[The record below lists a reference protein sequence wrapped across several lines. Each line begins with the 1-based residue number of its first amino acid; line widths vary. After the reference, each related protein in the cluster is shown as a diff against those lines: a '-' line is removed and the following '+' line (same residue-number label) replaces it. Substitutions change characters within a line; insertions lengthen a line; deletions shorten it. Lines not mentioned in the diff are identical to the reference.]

1 MDRIPVTA
9 YSGFSKVRGEISL
22 GRVIENIR
30 NGVHAQSVCKVRML
44 AAQGR
49 TEEANNVKRQLPFYT
64 VTATYREKRLAYSMT
79 GYNHV
84 ILLDIDDLPEDRLDY
99 LRKGIN
105 GDPNTLASFLTP
117 KGHGFKI
124 FVFLKTEYAMRM
136 RKRLAEKLEEA
147 GKVELDMLE
156 RHHLEMYNECKRY
169 YEELLGVEVD
179 ASGKDISRGFFTS
192 FDEKAY
198 LDREL
203 MKEVDEAVTGIVLPE
218 EPAEKKKGKT
228 TGDKEEKGKETS
240 DRTTGTKKQKEKAGK
255 GTKEQKDK
263 KKKTRK
269 EEAKEKAEAEPWE
282 RMEFN
287 KAVLAVKRI
296 SKFEEGNRDNF
307 LFALGNKCYAKG
319 IEEEVA
325 LRLAREKFGQK
336 GMDVDTPLRNAYTY
350 TDKTQKA
357 AARKEEKP
365 DTINLVLD
373 FLKTHYDIRRN
384 VIMDRLEYLDFNEK
398 EEIWK
403 GKFRPMRARSYNS
416 IFLQLQLAGIKC
428 YRNFLQTVIDSSYAR
443 EFNPFMEYI
452 KKLKPWDGV
461 TDYIGQLADTVQ
473 AEDQE
478 FWRKSFRRWFVGML
492 AGALQEDA
500 VNHLV
505 IILYSEQGKG
515 KSTWIRRL
523 LPPEWREYYR
533 NGMVESGNKD
543 HQIMLS
549 THLIISMEE
558 FEGVKPGD
566 VAGLKRTITQES
578 VTERKAYDTQAYNYV
593 RHASFIAS
601 TNNRQCLQDIGGNRR
616 FLPSAVKSLDYQ
628 TPVNY
633 EGIYAQAYALLKE
646 GYKYWYE
653 GEEIEEL
660 NRHNEQ
666 HRMKDPVEE
675 NLFVYFRKPEEGDLN
690 VKWMPA
696 AAILSKIAIFGKIQ
710 VNRQATQTLVLSLEK
725 YGFETRRDRQGSME
739 YKVVDRMEDEIQ
751 REWKMGNGKGKMKS

>member
-1 MDRIPVTA
+1 MEQIPVTA
-9 YSGFSKVRGEISL
+9 YSGFSKVRGKINL
-22 GRVIENIR
+22 GRVIGNIR
-30 NGVHAQSVCKVRML
+30 NGVHAQNVFKVRML
-44 AAQGR
+44 VSQGK
-49 TEEANNVKRQLPFYT
+49 TEAANNVKRQLPFYT

-84 ILLDIDDLPEDRLDY
+84 ILLDIDDLPEDRLDGV
-99 LRKGIN
+99 RKKIN
-105 GDPNTLASFLTP
+105 GDTNTLASFLTP
-117 KGHGFKI
+117 KGHGFKV
-124 FVFLKTEYAMRM
+124 FVFLKTEYAIRL
-136 RKRLAEKLEEA
+136 RKRLAEKLEET
-147 GKVELDMLE
+147 GKVEFALLE
-156 RHHLEMYNECKRY
+156 KHHLEMYNECKRY
-169 YEELLGVEVD
+169 YEELLGVKVD

-192 FDEKAY
+192 YDDKAY
-198 LDREL
+198 LNEEL
-203 MKEVDEAVTGIVLPE
+203 MKEVDETVTNIVLPE
-218 EPAEKKKGKT
+218 ESTEKKKGK
-228 TGDKEEKGKETS
+228 
-240 DRTTGTKKQKEKAGK
+240 KEKREKA
-255 GTKEQKDK
+255 E
-263 KKKTRK
+263 
-269 EEAKEKAEAEPWE
+269 KEKRKTEAEPWE

-307 LFALGNKCYAKG
+307 LFTLGNKCYAKG
-319 IEEEVA
+319 LDEEVA
-325 LRLAREKFGQK
+325 VRLAREKFGQQ
-336 GMDVDTPLRNAYTY
+336 GMDVDTPLHNAYTY

-357 AARKEEKP
+357 AEKKEEKT
-365 DTINLVLD
+365 DTINQVID

-384 VIMDRLEYLDFNEK
+384 VILDRLEYLDFNEK

-403 GKFRPMRARSYNS
+403 GKFRPMRARNYNS

-428 YRNFLQTVIDSSYAR
+428 YRNFLQAVIDSSYAR
-443 EFNPFMEYI
+443 EFNPFMDYI
-452 KKLKPWDGV
+452 GKLKPWDGV

-492 AGALQEDA
+492 AGALQEEA

-533 NGMVESGNKD
+533 NGMVEPGNKD
-543 HQIMLS
+543 HQILLS

-616 FLPSAVKSLDYQ
+616 FLPSAIKSLDYR

-675 NLFVYFRKPEEGDLN
+675 NLFVYFRKPEEEDMH

-710 VNRQATQTLVLSLEK
+710 VNRQTTQTLVLSLEK
-725 YGFETRRDRQGSME
+725 YRFETRRDNQGSIE

-751 REWKMGNGKGKMKS
+751 REWKGENGKRKMTS

>member
-1 MDRIPVTA
+1 MEQIPVTA
-9 YSGFSKVRGEISL
+9 YSGFSKVRGKINL
-22 GRVIENIR
+22 GRVIGNIR
-30 NGVHAQSVCKVRML
+30 NGVHAQNVFKVRML
-44 AAQGR
+44 VSQGK
-49 TEEANNVKRQLPFYT
+49 TEAANNVKRQLPFYT

-84 ILLDIDDLPEDRLDY
+84 ILLDIDDLPEDRLDGV
-99 LRKGIN
+99 RKKIN
-105 GDPNTLASFLTP
+105 GDTNTLASFLTP
-117 KGHGFKI
+117 KGHGFKV
-124 FVFLKTEYAMRM
+124 FVFLKTEYAIRL
-136 RKRLAEKLEEA
+136 RKRLAEKLEET
-147 GKVELDMLE
+147 GKVEFALLE
-156 RHHLEMYNECKRY
+156 KHHLEMYNECKRY
-169 YEELLGVEVD
+169 YEELLGVKVD

-192 FDEKAY
+192 YDDKAY
-198 LDREL
+198 LNEEL
-203 MKEVDEAVTGIVLPE
+203 MKEVDETVTNIVLPE
-218 EPAEKKKGKT
+218 ESTEKKKGK
-228 TGDKEEKGKETS
+228 
-240 DRTTGTKKQKEKAGK
+240 KEKREKA
-255 GTKEQKDK
+255 E
-263 KKKTRK
+263 
-269 EEAKEKAEAEPWE
+269 KEKRKTEAEPWE

-307 LFALGNKCYAKG
+307 LFTLGNKCYAKG
-319 IEEEVA
+319 LDEEVA
-325 LRLAREKFGQK
+325 VRLAREKFGQQ
-336 GMDVDTPLRNAYTY
+336 GMDVDTPLHNAYTY

-357 AARKEEKP
+357 AEKKEEKT
-365 DTINLVLD
+365 DTINQVID

-384 VIMDRLEYLDFNEK
+384 VILDRLEYLDFNEK

-428 YRNFLQTVIDSSYAR
+428 YRNFLQAVIDSSYAR
-443 EFNPFMEYI
+443 EFNPFMDYI
-452 KKLKPWDGV
+452 GKLKPWDGV

-492 AGALQEDA
+492 AGALQEEA

-533 NGMVESGNKD
+533 NGMVEPGNKD
-543 HQIMLS
+543 HQILLS

-578 VTERKAYDTQAYNYV
+578 VTERKAYDIQAYNYV

-616 FLPSAVKSLDYQ
+616 FLPSAVKSLDYR

-675 NLFVYFRKPEEGDLN
+675 NLFVYFRKPEEEDMH

-710 VNRQATQTLVLSLEK
+710 VNRQTTQTLVLSLEK
-725 YGFETRRDRQGSME
+725 YRFETRRDNQGSIE

-751 REWKMGNGKGKMKS
+751 REWKGENGKRKMTS

>member
-1 MDRIPVTA
+1 MEQIPVTA
-9 YSGFSKVRGEISL
+9 YSGFSKVRGKINL
-22 GRVIENIR
+22 GRVIGNIR
-30 NGVHAQSVCKVRML
+30 NGVHAQNVFKVRML
-44 AAQGR
+44 VSQGK
-49 TEEANNVKRQLPFYT
+49 TEAANNVKRQLPFYT

-84 ILLDIDDLPEDRLDY
+84 ILLDIDDLPEDRLDGV
-99 LRKGIN
+99 RKKIN
-105 GDPNTLASFLTP
+105 GDTNTLASFLTP
-117 KGHGFKI
+117 KGHGFKV
-124 FVFLKTEYAMRM
+124 FVFLKTEYAIRL
-136 RKRLAEKLEEA
+136 RKRLAEKLEET
-147 GKVELDMLE
+147 GKVEFALLE
-156 RHHLEMYNECKRY
+156 KHHLEMYNECKRY
-169 YEELLGVEVD
+169 YEELLGVKVD

-192 FDEKAY
+192 YDDKAY
-198 LDREL
+198 LNEEL
-203 MKEVDEAVTGIVLPE
+203 MKEVDETVTNIVLPE
-218 EPAEKKKGKT
+218 ESTEKKKGK
-228 TGDKEEKGKETS
+228 
-240 DRTTGTKKQKEKAGK
+240 KEK
-255 GTKEQKDK
+255 
-263 KKKTRK
+263 R
-269 EEAKEKAEAEPWE
+269 EKAEKEKRKTEVEPWE

-307 LFALGNKCYAKG
+307 LFTLGNKCYAKG
-319 IEEEVA
+319 LDEEVA
-325 LRLAREKFGQK
+325 VRLTREKFGQQ
-336 GMDVDTPLRNAYTY
+336 GMDVDTPLHNAYTY

-357 AARKEEKP
+357 AEKKEEKT
-365 DTINLVLD
+365 DTINQVID

-384 VIMDRLEYLDFNEK
+384 VILDRLEYLDFNEK

-428 YRNFLQTVIDSSYAR
+428 YRNFLQAVIDSSYAR
-443 EFNPFMEYI
+443 EFNPFMDYI
-452 KKLKPWDGV
+452 GKLKPWDGV

-492 AGALQEDA
+492 AGALQEEA

-533 NGMVESGNKD
+533 NGMVEPGNKD
-543 HQIMLS
+543 HQILLS

-616 FLPSAVKSLDYQ
+616 FLPSAIKSLDYR

-675 NLFVYFRKPEEGDLN
+675 NLFVYFRKPEEEDMH

-710 VNRQATQTLVLSLEK
+710 VNRQTTQTLVLSLEK
-725 YGFETRRDRQGSME
+725 YRFETRRDNQGSIE

-751 REWKMGNGKGKMKS
+751 REWKGENGKRKMTS

>member
-1 MDRIPVTA
+1 MEQIPVTA
-9 YSGFSKVRGEISL
+9 YSGFSKVRGKINL
-22 GRVIENIR
+22 GRVIGNIR
-30 NGVHAQSVCKVRML
+30 NGVHAQNVFKVRML
-44 AAQGR
+44 VSQGK
-49 TEEANNVKRQLPFYT
+49 TEAANNVKRQLPFYT

-84 ILLDIDDLPEDRLDY
+84 ILLDIDDLPEDRLDGV
-99 LRKGIN
+99 RKKIN
-105 GDPNTLASFLTP
+105 GDTNTLASFLTP
-117 KGHGFKI
+117 KGHGFKV
-124 FVFLKTEYAMRM
+124 FVFLKTEYAIRL
-136 RKRLAEKLEEA
+136 RKRLAEKLEET
-147 GKVELDMLE
+147 GKVEFALLE
-156 RHHLEMYNECKRY
+156 KHHLEMYNECKSY
-169 YEELLGVEVD
+169 YEELLEVKVD

-192 FDEKAY
+192 YDDKAY
-198 LDREL
+198 LNEEL
-203 MKEVDEAVTGIVLPE
+203 MKEVDETVTNIVLPE
-218 EPAEKKKGKT
+218 ESTEKKKGK
-228 TGDKEEKGKETS
+228 
-240 DRTTGTKKQKEKAGK
+240 KEKREKA
-255 GTKEQKDK
+255 E
-263 KKKTRK
+263 
-269 EEAKEKAEAEPWE
+269 KEKRKTEAEPWE

-307 LFALGNKCYAKG
+307 LFTLGNKCYAKG
-319 IEEEVA
+319 LDEEVA
-325 LRLAREKFGQK
+325 VRLAREKFGQQ
-336 GMDVDTPLRNAYTY
+336 GMDVDTPLHNAYTY

-357 AARKEEKP
+357 AEKKEEKT
-365 DTINLVLD
+365 DTINQVID

-384 VIMDRLEYLDFNEK
+384 VILDRLEYLDFNEK

-428 YRNFLQTVIDSSYAR
+428 YRNFLQAVIDSSYAR
-443 EFNPFMEYI
+443 EFNPFMDYI
-452 KKLKPWDGV
+452 GKLKPWDGV

-492 AGALQEDA
+492 AGALQEEA

-533 NGMVESGNKD
+533 NGMVEPGNKD
-543 HQIMLS
+543 HQILLS

-616 FLPSAVKSLDYQ
+616 FLPSAIKSLDYR

-675 NLFVYFRKPEEGDLN
+675 NLFVYFRKPEEEDMH

-710 VNRQATQTLVLSLEK
+710 VNRQTTQTLVLSLEK
-725 YGFETRRDRQGSME
+725 YRFETRRDNQGSIE

-751 REWKMGNGKGKMKS
+751 REWKGENGKRKMTS

>member
-1 MDRIPVTA
+1 MEQIPVTA
-9 YSGFSKVRGEISL
+9 YSGFSKVRGKINL
-22 GRVIENIR
+22 GRVIGNIR
-30 NGVHAQSVCKVRML
+30 NGVHAQNVFKVRML
-44 AAQGR
+44 VSQGK
-49 TEEANNVKRQLPFYT
+49 TEAANNVKRQLPFYT

-84 ILLDIDDLPEDRLDY
+84 ILLDIDDLPEDRLDN
-99 LRKGIN
+99 LRKKIN
-105 GDPNTLASFLTP
+105 GDLNTLASFLTP
-117 KGHGFKI
+117 KGHGFKV
-124 FVFLKTEYAMRM
+124 FVFLKTEYAIRL
-136 RKRLAEKLEEA
+136 RKRLAEKLEET
-147 GKVELDMLE
+147 GKVEFALLE
-156 RHHLEMYNECKRY
+156 KHHLEMYNECKSY
-169 YEELLGVEVD
+169 YEELLGVKVD

-192 FDEKAY
+192 YDDKAY
-198 LDREL
+198 LNEEL
-203 MKEVDEAVTGIVLPE
+203 MKEVDETVTNIVLPE
-218 EPAEKKKGKT
+218 ESTEKKKGK
-228 TGDKEEKGKETS
+228 
-240 DRTTGTKKQKEKAGK
+240 KEKREKA
-255 GTKEQKDK
+255 E
-263 KKKTRK
+263 
-269 EEAKEKAEAEPWE
+269 KEKRKTEAEPWE

-307 LFALGNKCYAKG
+307 LFTLGNKCYAKG
-319 IEEEVA
+319 LDEEVA
-325 LRLAREKFGQK
+325 VRLTKEKFGQQ
-336 GMDVDTPLRNAYTY
+336 GMDVDTPLHNAYTY

-357 AARKEEKP
+357 AEKKEEKT
-365 DTINLVLD
+365 DTINQVID

-384 VIMDRLEYLDFNEK
+384 VILDRLEYLDFNEK

-428 YRNFLQTVIDSSYAR
+428 YRNFLQAVIDSSYAR
-443 EFNPFMEYI
+443 EFNPFMDYI
-452 KKLKPWDGV
+452 GKLKPWDGV

-492 AGALQEDA
+492 AGALQEEA

-533 NGMVESGNKD
+533 NGMVEPGNKD
-543 HQIMLS
+543 HQILLS

-616 FLPSAVKSLDYQ
+616 FLPSAIKSLDYR

-675 NLFVYFRKPEEGDLN
+675 NLFVYFRKPEEEDMH

-710 VNRQATQTLVLSLEK
+710 VNRQTTQTLVLSLEK
-725 YGFETRRDRQGSME
+725 YRFETRRDNQGSIE

-751 REWKMGNGKGKMKS
+751 KEWKGENGKWKGENGKLRFEE

>member
-1 MDRIPVTA
+1 MEQIPVTA
-9 YSGFSKVRGEISL
+9 YSGFSKVRGKINL
-22 GRVIENIR
+22 GRVIGNIR
-30 NGVHAQSVCKVRML
+30 NGVHAQNVFKVRML
-44 AAQGR
+44 VSQGK

-84 ILLDIDDLPEDRLDY
+84 ILLDIDDLPEDRLDGV
-99 LRKGIN
+99 RKKIN
-105 GDPNTLASFLTP
+105 GDTNTLASFLTP
-117 KGHGFKI
+117 KGHGFKV
-124 FVFLKTEYAMRM
+124 FVFLKTEYAIRL
-136 RKRLAEKLEEA
+136 RKRLAEKLEET
-147 GKVELDMLE
+147 GKVEFALLE
-156 RHHLEMYNECKRY
+156 KHHLEMYNECKSY
-169 YEELLGVEVD
+169 YEELLGVKVD

-192 FDEKAY
+192 YDDKAY
-198 LDREL
+198 LNEEL
-203 MKEVDEAVTGIVLPE
+203 MKEVDETVTNIVLPE
-218 EPAEKKKGKT
+218 ESTEKKKGK
-228 TGDKEEKGKETS
+228 
-240 DRTTGTKKQKEKAGK
+240 KEKREKA
-255 GTKEQKDK
+255 E
-263 KKKTRK
+263 
-269 EEAKEKAEAEPWE
+269 KEKRKTEAEPWE

-307 LFALGNKCYAKG
+307 LFTLGNKCYAKG
-319 IEEEVA
+319 LDEEVA
-325 LRLAREKFGQK
+325 VRLAREKFGQQ
-336 GMDVDTPLRNAYTY
+336 GMDVDTPLHNAYTY

-357 AARKEEKP
+357 AEKKEEKT
-365 DTINLVLD
+365 DTINQVID

-384 VIMDRLEYLDFNEK
+384 VILDRLEYLDFNEK

-428 YRNFLQTVIDSSYAR
+428 YRNFLQAVIDSSYAR
-443 EFNPFMEYI
+443 EFNPFMDYI
-452 KKLKPWDGV
+452 GKLKPWDGV

-492 AGALQEDA
+492 AGALQEEA

-533 NGMVESGNKD
+533 NGMVEPGNKD
-543 HQIMLS
+543 HQILLS

-578 VTERKAYDTQAYNYV
+578 VTERKAYDIQAYNYV

-616 FLPSAVKSLDYQ
+616 FLPSAVKSLDYR

-633 EGIYAQAYALLKE
+633 EGIYAQAYALLQE

-675 NLFVYFRKPEEGDLN
+675 NLFVYFRKPEEEDMH

-710 VNRQATQTLVLSLEK
+710 VNRQTTQTLVLSLEK
-725 YGFETRRDRQGSME
+725 YRFETRRDNQGSIE

-751 REWKMGNGKGKMKS
+751 KEWKGENGKRKMTS

>member
-1 MDRIPVTA
+1 MEQIPVTA
-9 YSGFSKVRGEISL
+9 YSGFSKVRGKINL
-22 GRVIENIR
+22 GRVIGNIR
-30 NGVHAQSVCKVRML
+30 NGVHAQNVFKVRML
-44 AAQGR
+44 VSQGK
-49 TEEANNVKRQLPFYT
+49 TEAANNVKRQLPFYT

-84 ILLDIDDLPEDRLDY
+84 ILLDIDDLPEDRLDGV
-99 LRKGIN
+99 RKKIN
-105 GDPNTLASFLTP
+105 GDTNTLASFLTP
-117 KGHGFKI
+117 KGHGFKV
-124 FVFLKTEYAMRM
+124 FVFLKTEYAIRL
-136 RKRLAEKLEEA
+136 RKRLAEKLEET
-147 GKVELDMLE
+147 GKVEFALLE
-156 RHHLEMYNECKRY
+156 KHHLEMYNECKSY
-169 YEELLGVEVD
+169 YEELLEVKVD

-192 FDEKAY
+192 YDDKAY
-198 LDREL
+198 LNEEL
-203 MKEVDEAVTGIVLPE
+203 MKEVDETVTNIVLPE
-218 EPAEKKKGKT
+218 ESTEKKKGK
-228 TGDKEEKGKETS
+228 
-240 DRTTGTKKQKEKAGK
+240 KEK
-255 GTKEQKDK
+255 
-263 KKKTRK
+263 R
-269 EEAKEKAEAEPWE
+269 EKAEKEKRKTEVEPWE

-307 LFALGNKCYAKG
+307 LFTLGNKCYAKG
-319 IEEEVA
+319 LDEEVA
-325 LRLAREKFGQK
+325 VRLTREKFGQQ
-336 GMDVDTPLRNAYTY
+336 GMDVDTPLHNAYTY

-357 AARKEEKP
+357 AEKKEEKT
-365 DTINLVLD
+365 DTINQVID

-384 VIMDRLEYLDFNEK
+384 VILDRLEYLDFNEK

-428 YRNFLQTVIDSSYAR
+428 YRNFLQAVIDSSYAR
-443 EFNPFMEYI
+443 EFNPFMDYI
-452 KKLKPWDGV
+452 GKLKPWDGV

-492 AGALQEDA
+492 AGALQEEA

-533 NGMVESGNKD
+533 NGMVEPGNKD
-543 HQIMLS
+543 HQILLS

-616 FLPSAVKSLDYQ
+616 FLPSAIKSLDYR

-675 NLFVYFRKPEEGDLN
+675 NLFVYFRKPEEEDMH

-710 VNRQATQTLVLSLEK
+710 VNRQTTQTLVLSLEK
-725 YGFETRRDRQGSME
+725 YRFETRRDNQGSIE

-751 REWKMGNGKGKMKS
+751 REWKGENGKRKMTS

>member
-1 MDRIPVTA
+1 MEQIPVTA
-9 YSGFSKVRGEISL
+9 YSGFSKVRGKINL
-22 GRVIENIR
+22 GRVIGNIR
-30 NGVHAQSVCKVRML
+30 NGVHAQNVFKVRML
-44 AAQGR
+44 VSQGK

-84 ILLDIDDLPEDRLDY
+84 ILLDIDDLPEDRLDNV
-99 LRKGIN
+99 RKKIN

-117 KGHGFKI
+117 KGHGFKV
-124 FVFLKTEYAMRM
+124 FVFLKTEYAIRL
-136 RKRLAEKLEEA
+136 RKRLAEKLEET
-147 GKVELDMLE
+147 GKVEFALLE
-156 RHHLEMYNECKRY
+156 KHHLEMYNECKSY
-169 YEELLGVEVD
+169 YEELLGVKVD

-192 FDEKAY
+192 YDDKAY
-198 LDREL
+198 LNEEL
-203 MKEVDEAVTGIVLPE
+203 MKEVDETVTNIVLPE
-218 EPAEKKKGKT
+218 ESTEKKKGK
-228 TGDKEEKGKETS
+228 
-240 DRTTGTKKQKEKAGK
+240 KEKREKA
-255 GTKEQKDK
+255 E
-263 KKKTRK
+263 
-269 EEAKEKAEAEPWE
+269 KEKRKTEAEPWE

-307 LFALGNKCYAKG
+307 LFTLGNKCYAKG
-319 IEEEVA
+319 LDEEVA
-325 LRLAREKFGQK
+325 VRLAREKFGQQ
-336 GMDVDTPLRNAYTY
+336 GMDVDTPLHNAYTY

-357 AARKEEKP
+357 AEKKEEKT
-365 DTINLVLD
+365 DTINQVID

-384 VIMDRLEYLDFNEK
+384 VILDRLEYLDFNEK

-428 YRNFLQTVIDSSYAR
+428 YRNFLQAVIDSSYAR
-443 EFNPFMEYI
+443 EFNPFMDYI
-452 KKLKPWDGV
+452 GKLKPWDGV

-492 AGALQEDA
+492 AGALQEEA

-533 NGMVESGNKD
+533 NGMVEPGNKD
-543 HQIMLS
+543 HQILLS

-578 VTERKAYDTQAYNYV
+578 VTERKAYDIQAYNYV

-616 FLPSAVKSLDYQ
+616 FLPSAVKSLDYR

-633 EGIYAQAYALLKE
+633 EGIYAQAYALLQE

-675 NLFVYFRKPEEGDLN
+675 NLFVYFRKPEEEDMH

-710 VNRQATQTLVLSLEK
+710 VNRQTTQTLVLSLEK
-725 YGFETRRDRQGSME
+725 YRFETRRDNQGSIE

-751 REWKMGNGKGKMKS
+751 KEWKGENGKRKMKS

>member
-1 MDRIPVTA
+1 MEQIPVTA
-9 YSGFSKVRGEISL
+9 YSGFSKVRGKINL
-22 GRVIENIR
+22 GRVIGNIR
-30 NGVHAQSVCKVRML
+30 NGVHAQNVFKVRML
-44 AAQGR
+44 VSQGK
-49 TEEANNVKRQLPFYT
+49 TEAANNVKRQLPFYT

-84 ILLDIDDLPEDRLDY
+84 ILLDIDDLSEDRLDGV
-99 LRKGIN
+99 RKKIN
-105 GDPNTLASFLTP
+105 ENPNTLASFLTP
-117 KGHGFKI
+117 KGHGFKV
-124 FVFLKTEYAMRM
+124 FVFLKTEYAIRL
-136 RKRLAEKLEEA
+136 RKRLAEKLEET
-147 GKVELDMLE
+147 GKVEFALLE
-156 RHHLEMYNECKRY
+156 KHHLEMYNECKRY
-169 YEELLGVEVD
+169 YEELLEVKVD

-192 FDEKAY
+192 YDDKAY
-198 LDREL
+198 LNEEL
-203 MKEVDEAVTGIVLPE
+203 MKEVDETVTNIVLPE
-218 EPAEKKKGKT
+218 ESTEKKKGK
-228 TGDKEEKGKETS
+228 
-240 DRTTGTKKQKEKAGK
+240 KEKREKA
-255 GTKEQKDK
+255 E
-263 KKKTRK
+263 
-269 EEAKEKAEAEPWE
+269 KEKRKTEAEPWE

-307 LFALGNKCYAKG
+307 LFTLGNKCYAKG
-319 IEEEVA
+319 LDEEVA
-325 LRLAREKFGQK
+325 VRLAREKFGQQ
-336 GMDVDTPLRNAYTY
+336 GMDVDTPLHNAYTY

-357 AARKEEKP
+357 AEKKEEKT
-365 DTINLVLD
+365 DTINQVID

-384 VIMDRLEYLDFNEK
+384 VILDRLEYLDFNEK

-428 YRNFLQTVIDSSYAR
+428 YRNFLQAVIDSSYAR
-443 EFNPFMEYI
+443 EFNPFMDYI
-452 KKLKPWDGV
+452 GKLKPWDGV

-492 AGALQEDA
+492 AGALQEEA

-533 NGMVESGNKD
+533 NGMVEPGNKD
-543 HQIMLS
+543 HQILLS

-616 FLPSAVKSLDYQ
+616 FLPSAIKSLDYR

-675 NLFVYFRKPEEGDLN
+675 NLFVYFRKPEEEDMH

-710 VNRQATQTLVLSLEK
+710 VNRQTTQTLVLSLEK
-725 YGFETRRDRQGSME
+725 YRFETRRDNQGSIE

-751 REWKMGNGKGKMKS
+751 REWKGENGKRKMTS

>member
-1 MDRIPVTA
+1 MEQIPVTA
-9 YSGFSKVRGEISL
+9 YSGFSKVRGKINL
-22 GRVIENIR
+22 GRVIGNIR
-30 NGVHAQSVCKVRML
+30 NGVHAQNVFKVRML
-44 AAQGR
+44 VSQGK

-84 ILLDIDDLPEDRLDY
+84 ILLDIDDLSEDRLDGV
-99 LRKGIN
+99 RKKIN
-105 GDPNTLASFLTP
+105 ENPNTLASFLTP
-117 KGHGFKI
+117 KGHGFKV
-124 FVFLKTEYAMRM
+124 FVFLKTEYAIRL
-136 RKRLAEKLEEA
+136 RKRLAEKLEET
-147 GKVELDMLE
+147 GKVEFALLE
-156 RHHLEMYNECKRY
+156 KHHLEMYNECKRY
-169 YEELLGVEVD
+169 YEELLGVKVD

-192 FDEKAY
+192 YDDKAY
-198 LDREL
+198 LNEEL
-203 MKEVDEAVTGIVLPE
+203 MKEVDETVTNIVLPE
-218 EPAEKKKGKT
+218 ESTEKKKGK
-228 TGDKEEKGKETS
+228 
-240 DRTTGTKKQKEKAGK
+240 KEK
-255 GTKEQKDK
+255 
-263 KKKTRK
+263 R
-269 EEAKEKAEAEPWE
+269 EKAEKEKRKTEVEPWE

-307 LFALGNKCYAKG
+307 LFTLGNKCYAKG
-319 IEEEVA
+319 LDEEVA
-325 LRLAREKFGQK
+325 VRLAREKFGQQ
-336 GMDVDTPLRNAYTY
+336 GMDVDTPLHNAYTY

-357 AARKEEKP
+357 AEKKEEKT
-365 DTINLVLD
+365 DTINQVID

-384 VIMDRLEYLDFNEK
+384 VILDRLEYLDFNEK

-428 YRNFLQTVIDSSYAR
+428 YRNFLQAVIDSSYAR
-443 EFNPFMEYI
+443 EFNPFMDYI
-452 KKLKPWDGV
+452 GKLKPWDGV

-492 AGALQEDA
+492 AGALQEEA

-533 NGMVESGNKD
+533 NGMVEPGNKD
-543 HQIMLS
+543 HQILLS

-616 FLPSAVKSLDYQ
+616 FLPSAVKSLDYR

-675 NLFVYFRKPEEGDLN
+675 NLFVYFRKPEEEDMH

-710 VNRQATQTLVLSLEK
+710 VNRQTTQTLVLSLEK
-725 YGFETRRDRQGSME
+725 YRFETRRDNQGSIE

-751 REWKMGNGKGKMKS
+751 REWKGENGKWKGENGKLRFEE

>member
-1 MDRIPVTA
+1 MEQIPVTA
-9 YSGFSKVRGEISL
+9 YSGFSKVRGKINL
-22 GRVIENIR
+22 GRVIGNIR
-30 NGVHAQSVCKVRML
+30 NGVHAQNVFKVRML
-44 AAQGR
+44 VSQGK
-49 TEEANNVKRQLPFYT
+49 TEAANNVKRQLPFYT

-84 ILLDIDDLPEDRLDY
+84 ILLDIDDLPEDRLDGV
-99 LRKGIN
+99 RKKIN
-105 GDPNTLASFLTP
+105 GDTNTLASFLTP
-117 KGHGFKI
+117 KGHGFKV
-124 FVFLKTEYAMRM
+124 FVFLKTEYAIRL
-136 RKRLAEKLEEA
+136 RKRLTEKLEET
-147 GKVELDMLE
+147 GKVEFALLE
-156 RHHLEMYNECKRY
+156 KHHLEMYNECKRY
-169 YEELLGVEVD
+169 YEELLGVKVD

-192 FDEKAY
+192 YDDKAY
-198 LDREL
+198 LNEEL
-203 MKEVDEAVTGIVLPE
+203 MKEVDETVTNIVLPE
-218 EPAEKKKGKT
+218 ESTEKKKGK
-228 TGDKEEKGKETS
+228 
-240 DRTTGTKKQKEKAGK
+240 KEK
-255 GTKEQKDK
+255 
-263 KKKTRK
+263 R
-269 EEAKEKAEAEPWE
+269 EKAEKEKRKTEVEPWE

-307 LFALGNKCYAKG
+307 LFTLGNKCYAKG
-319 IEEEVA
+319 LDEEVA
-325 LRLAREKFGQK
+325 VRLTREKFGQQ
-336 GMDVDTPLRNAYTY
+336 GMDVDTPLHNAYTY

-357 AARKEEKP
+357 AEKKEEKT
-365 DTINLVLD
+365 DTINQVID

-384 VIMDRLEYLDFNEK
+384 VILDRLEYLDFNEK

-428 YRNFLQTVIDSSYAR
+428 YRNFLQAVIDSSYAR
-443 EFNPFMEYI
+443 EFNPFMDYI
-452 KKLKPWDGV
+452 GKLKPWDGV

-492 AGALQEDA
+492 AGALQEEA

-533 NGMVESGNKD
+533 NGMVEPGNKD
-543 HQIMLS
+543 HQILLS

-616 FLPSAVKSLDYQ
+616 FLPSAIKSLDYR

-675 NLFVYFRKPEEGDLN
+675 NLFVYFRKPEEEDMH

-710 VNRQATQTLVLSLEK
+710 VNRQTTQTLVLSLEK
-725 YGFETRRDRQGSME
+725 YRFETRRDNQGSIE

-751 REWKMGNGKGKMKS
+751 KEWKGENGKWKGENGKLRFEE

>member
-1 MDRIPVTA
+1 MEQIPVTA
-9 YSGFSKVRGEISL
+9 YSGFSKVRGKINL
-22 GRVIENIR
+22 GRVIGNIR
-30 NGVHAQSVCKVRML
+30 NGVHAQNVFKVRML
-44 AAQGR
+44 VSQGK
-49 TEEANNVKRQLPFYT
+49 TEAANNVKRQLPFYT

-84 ILLDIDDLPEDRLDY
+84 ILLDIDDLPEDRLDGV
-99 LRKGIN
+99 RKKIN
-105 GDPNTLASFLTP
+105 GDTNTLASFLTP
-117 KGHGFKI
+117 KGHGFKV
-124 FVFLKTEYAMRM
+124 FVFLKTEYAIRL
-136 RKRLAEKLEEA
+136 RKRLAEKLEET
-147 GKVELDMLE
+147 GKVEFALLE
-156 RHHLEMYNECKRY
+156 KHHLEMYNECKRY
-169 YEELLGVEVD
+169 YEELLGVKVD

-192 FDEKAY
+192 YDDKAY
-198 LDREL
+198 LNEEL
-203 MKEVDEAVTGIVLPE
+203 MKEVDETVTNIVLPE
-218 EPAEKKKGKT
+218 ESTEKKKGK
-228 TGDKEEKGKETS
+228 
-240 DRTTGTKKQKEKAGK
+240 KEKREKA
-255 GTKEQKDK
+255 E
-263 KKKTRK
+263 
-269 EEAKEKAEAEPWE
+269 KEKRKTEAEPWE

-307 LFALGNKCYAKG
+307 LFTLGNKCYAKG
-319 IEEEVA
+319 LDEEVA
-325 LRLAREKFGQK
+325 VRLTREKFGQQ
-336 GMDVDTPLRNAYTY
+336 GMDVDTPLHNAYTY

-357 AARKEEKP
+357 AEKKEEKT
-365 DTINLVLD
+365 DTINQVID

-384 VIMDRLEYLDFNEK
+384 VILDRLEYLDFNEK

-428 YRNFLQTVIDSSYAR
+428 YRNFLQAVIDSSYAR
-443 EFNPFMEYI
+443 EFNPFMDYI
-452 KKLKPWDGV
+452 GKLKPWDGV

-492 AGALQEDA
+492 AGALQEEA

-533 NGMVESGNKD
+533 NGMVEPGNKD
-543 HQIMLS
+543 HQILLS

-616 FLPSAVKSLDYQ
+616 FLPSAIKSLDYR

-675 NLFVYFRKPEEGDLN
+675 NLFVYFRKPEEEDMH

-710 VNRQATQTLVLSLEK
+710 VNRQTTQTLVLSLEK
-725 YGFETRRDRQGSME
+725 YRFETRRDNQGSIE

-751 REWKMGNGKGKMKS
+751 KEWKGENGKWKGENGKLRFEE

>member
-1 MDRIPVTA
+1 MEQIPVTA
-9 YSGFSKVRGEISL
+9 YSGFSKVRGKINL
-22 GRVIENIR
+22 GRVIGNIR
-30 NGVHAQSVCKVRML
+30 NGVHAQNVFKVRML
-44 AAQGR
+44 VSQGK
-49 TEEANNVKRQLPFYT
+49 TEAANNVKRQLPFYT

-84 ILLDIDDLPEDRLDY
+84 ILLDIDDLPEDRLDGV
-99 LRKGIN
+99 RKKIN
-105 GDPNTLASFLTP
+105 GDTNTLASFLTP
-117 KGHGFKI
+117 KGHGFKV
-124 FVFLKTEYAMRM
+124 FVFLKTEYAIRL
-136 RKRLAEKLEEA
+136 RKRLAEKLEET
-147 GKVELDMLE
+147 GKVEFALLE
-156 RHHLEMYNECKRY
+156 KHHLEMYNECKRY
-169 YEELLGVEVD
+169 YEELLEVKVD

-192 FDEKAY
+192 YDDKAY
-198 LDREL
+198 LNEEL
-203 MKEVDEAVTGIVLPE
+203 MKEVDETVTNIVLPE
-218 EPAEKKKGKT
+218 ESTEKKKGK
-228 TGDKEEKGKETS
+228 
-240 DRTTGTKKQKEKAGK
+240 KEK
-255 GTKEQKDK
+255 
-263 KKKTRK
+263 R
-269 EEAKEKAEAEPWE
+269 EKAEKEKRKTEVEPWE

-307 LFALGNKCYAKG
+307 LFTLGNKCYAKG
-319 IEEEVA
+319 LDEEVA
-325 LRLAREKFGQK
+325 VRLTREKFGQQ
-336 GMDVDTPLRNAYTY
+336 GMDVDTPLHNAYTY

-357 AARKEEKP
+357 AEKKEEKT
-365 DTINLVLD
+365 DTINQVID

-384 VIMDRLEYLDFNEK
+384 VILDRLEYLDFNEK

-428 YRNFLQTVIDSSYAR
+428 YRNFLQAVIDSSYAR
-443 EFNPFMEYI
+443 EFNPFMDYI
-452 KKLKPWDGV
+452 GKLKPWDGV

-492 AGALQEDA
+492 AGALQEEA

-533 NGMVESGNKD
+533 NGMVEPGNKD
-543 HQIMLS
+543 HQILLS

-616 FLPSAVKSLDYQ
+616 FLPSAIKSLDYR

-675 NLFVYFRKPEEGDLN
+675 NLFVYFRKPEEEDMH

-710 VNRQATQTLVLSLEK
+710 VNRQTTQTLVLSLEK
-725 YGFETRRDRQGSME
+725 YRFETRRDNQGSIE

-751 REWKMGNGKGKMKS
+751 REWKGENGKRKMTS

>member
-1 MDRIPVTA
+1 MEQIPVTA
-9 YSGFSKVRGEISL
+9 YSGFSKVRGKINL
-22 GRVIENIR
+22 GRVIGNIR
-30 NGVHAQSVCKVRML
+30 NGVHAQNVFKVRML
-44 AAQGR
+44 VSQGK
-49 TEEANNVKRQLPFYT
+49 TEAANNVKRQLPFYT

-84 ILLDIDDLPEDRLDY
+84 ILLDIDDLPEDRLDGV
-99 LRKGIN
+99 RKKIN
-105 GDPNTLASFLTP
+105 GDTNTLASFLTP
-117 KGHGFKI
+117 KGHGFKV
-124 FVFLKTEYAMRM
+124 FVFLKTEYAIRL
-136 RKRLAEKLEEA
+136 RKRLAEKLEET
-147 GKVELDMLE
+147 GKVEFALLE
-156 RHHLEMYNECKRY
+156 KHHLEMYNECKSY
-169 YEELLGVEVD
+169 YEELLEVKVD

-192 FDEKAY
+192 YDDKAY
-198 LDREL
+198 LNEEL
-203 MKEVDEAVTGIVLPE
+203 MKEVDETVTNIVLPE
-218 EPAEKKKGKT
+218 ESTEKKKGK
-228 TGDKEEKGKETS
+228 
-240 DRTTGTKKQKEKAGK
+240 KEKREKA
-255 GTKEQKDK
+255 E
-263 KKKTRK
+263 
-269 EEAKEKAEAEPWE
+269 KEKRKTEAEPWE

-307 LFALGNKCYAKG
+307 LFTLGNKCYAKG
-319 IEEEVA
+319 LDEEVA
-325 LRLAREKFGQK
+325 VRLAREKFGQQ
-336 GMDVDTPLRNAYTY
+336 GMDVDTPLHNAYTY

-357 AARKEEKP
+357 AEKKEEKT
-365 DTINLVLD
+365 DTINQVID

-384 VIMDRLEYLDFNEK
+384 VILDRLEYLDFNEK

-428 YRNFLQTVIDSSYAR
+428 YRNFLQAVIDSSYAR
-443 EFNPFMEYI
+443 EFNPFMDYI
-452 KKLKPWDGV
+452 GKLKPWDGV

-492 AGALQEDA
+492 AGALQEEA

-533 NGMVESGNKD
+533 NGMVEPGNKD
-543 HQIMLS
+543 HQILLS

-616 FLPSAVKSLDYQ
+616 FLPSAVKSLDYR

-675 NLFVYFRKPEEGDLN
+675 NLFVYFRKPEEEDMH

-710 VNRQATQTLVLSLEK
+710 VNRQTTQTLVLSLEK
-725 YGFETRRDRQGSME
+725 YRFETRRDNQGSIE

-751 REWKMGNGKGKMKS
+751 REWKGENGKGKMEN

>member
-1 MDRIPVTA
+1 MEQIPVTA
-9 YSGFSKVRGEISL
+9 YSGFSKVRGKINL
-22 GRVIENIR
+22 GRVIGNIR
-30 NGVHAQSVCKVRML
+30 NGVHAQNVFKVRML
-44 AAQGR
+44 VSQGK

-84 ILLDIDDLPEDRLDY
+84 ILLDIDDLPEDRLDNV
-99 LRKGIN
+99 RKKIN

-117 KGHGFKI
+117 KGHGFKV
-124 FVFLKTEYAMRM
+124 FVFLKTEYAIRL
-136 RKRLAEKLEEA
+136 RKRLAEKLEET
-147 GKVELDMLE
+147 GKVEFALLE
-156 RHHLEMYNECKRY
+156 KHHLEMYNECKSY
-169 YEELLGVEVD
+169 YEELLGVKVD

-192 FDEKAY
+192 YDDKAY
-198 LDREL
+198 LNEEL
-203 MKEVDEAVTGIVLPE
+203 MKEVDETVTNIVLPE
-218 EPAEKKKGKT
+218 ESTEKKKGK
-228 TGDKEEKGKETS
+228 
-240 DRTTGTKKQKEKAGK
+240 KEKREKA
-255 GTKEQKDK
+255 E
-263 KKKTRK
+263 
-269 EEAKEKAEAEPWE
+269 KEKRKTEAEPWE

-307 LFALGNKCYAKG
+307 LFTLGNKCYAKG
-319 IEEEVA
+319 LDEEVA
-325 LRLAREKFGQK
+325 VRLAREKFGQQ
-336 GMDVDTPLRNAYTY
+336 GMDVDTPLHNAYTY

-357 AARKEEKP
+357 AEKKEEKT
-365 DTINLVLD
+365 DTINQVID

-384 VIMDRLEYLDFNEK
+384 VILDRLEYLDFNEK

-428 YRNFLQTVIDSSYAR
+428 YRNFLQAVIDSSYAR
-443 EFNPFMEYI
+443 EFNPFMDYI
-452 KKLKPWDGV
+452 GKLKPWDGV

-492 AGALQEDA
+492 AGALQEEA

-533 NGMVESGNKD
+533 NGMVEPGNKD
-543 HQIMLS
+543 HQILLS

-578 VTERKAYDTQAYNYV
+578 VTERKAYDIQAYNYV

-616 FLPSAVKSLDYQ
+616 FLPSAVKSLDYR

-633 EGIYAQAYALLKE
+633 EGIYAQAYALLQE

-675 NLFVYFRKPEEGDLN
+675 NLFVYFRKPEEEDMH

-710 VNRQATQTLVLSLEK
+710 VNRQTTQTLVLSLEK
-725 YGFETRRDRQGSME
+725 YRFETRRDNQGSIE

-751 REWKMGNGKGKMKS
+751 REWKGENGKRKMTS

>member
-1 MDRIPVTA
+1 MEQIPVTA
-9 YSGFSKVRGEISL
+9 YSGFSKVRGKINL
-22 GRVIENIR
+22 GRVIGNIR
-30 NGVHAQSVCKVRML
+30 NGVHAQNVFKVRML
-44 AAQGR
+44 VSQGK
-49 TEEANNVKRQLPFYT
+49 TEAANNVKRQLPFYT

-84 ILLDIDDLPEDRLDY
+84 ILLDIDDLPEDRLDGV
-99 LRKGIN
+99 RKKIN
-105 GDPNTLASFLTP
+105 GDTNTLASFLTP
-117 KGHGFKI
+117 KGHGFKV
-124 FVFLKTEYAMRM
+124 FVFLKTEYAIRL
-136 RKRLAEKLEEA
+136 RKRLAEKLEET
-147 GKVELDMLE
+147 GKVEFALLE
-156 RHHLEMYNECKRY
+156 KHHLEMYNECKSY
-169 YEELLGVEVD
+169 YEELLEVKVD

-192 FDEKAY
+192 YDDKAY
-198 LDREL
+198 LNEEL
-203 MKEVDEAVTGIVLPE
+203 MKEVDETVTNIVLPE
-218 EPAEKKKGKT
+218 ESTEKKKGK
-228 TGDKEEKGKETS
+228 
-240 DRTTGTKKQKEKAGK
+240 KEKREKA
-255 GTKEQKDK
+255 E
-263 KKKTRK
+263 
-269 EEAKEKAEAEPWE
+269 KEKRKTEAEPWE

-307 LFALGNKCYAKG
+307 LFTLGNKCYAKG
-319 IEEEVA
+319 LDEEVA
-325 LRLAREKFGQK
+325 VRLAREKFGQQ
-336 GMDVDTPLRNAYTY
+336 GMDVDTPLHNAYTY

-357 AARKEEKP
+357 AEKKEEKT
-365 DTINLVLD
+365 DTINQVID

-384 VIMDRLEYLDFNEK
+384 VILDRLEYLDFNEK

-428 YRNFLQTVIDSSYAR
+428 YRNFLQAVIDSSYAR
-443 EFNPFMEYI
+443 EFNPFMDYI
-452 KKLKPWDGV
+452 GKLKPWDGV

-492 AGALQEDA
+492 AGALQEEA

-533 NGMVESGNKD
+533 NGMVEPGNKD
-543 HQIMLS
+543 HQILLS

-578 VTERKAYDTQAYNYV
+578 VTERKAYDIQAYNYV

-616 FLPSAVKSLDYQ
+616 FLPSAVKSLDYR

-675 NLFVYFRKPEEGDLN
+675 NLFVYFRKPEEEDMH

-710 VNRQATQTLVLSLEK
+710 VNRQTTQTLVLSLEK
-725 YGFETRRDRQGSME
+725 YRFETRRDNQGSIE

-751 REWKMGNGKGKMKS
+751 REWKGENGKRKMTS